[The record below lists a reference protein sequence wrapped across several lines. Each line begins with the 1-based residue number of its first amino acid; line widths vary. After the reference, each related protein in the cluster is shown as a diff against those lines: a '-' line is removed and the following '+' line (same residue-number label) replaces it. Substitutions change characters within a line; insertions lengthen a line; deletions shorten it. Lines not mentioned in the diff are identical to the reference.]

1 MVIDGGGRCCSVS
14 YSRGNYKVIRI
25 AAVKAATRVFKSD
38 R

>member
-1 MVIDGGGRCCSVS
+1 MEGAVVRLAVRAGII
-14 YSRGNYKVIRI
+14 VIRI